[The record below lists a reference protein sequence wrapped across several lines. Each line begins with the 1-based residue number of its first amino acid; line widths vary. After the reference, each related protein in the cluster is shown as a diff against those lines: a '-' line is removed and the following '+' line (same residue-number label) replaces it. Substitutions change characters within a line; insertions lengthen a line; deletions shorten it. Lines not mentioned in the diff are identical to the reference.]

1 MWGSVFDV
9 VITKYGW
16 TLDYLLWEISF
27 VNVQML
33 LSDTISFIDEENE
46 IINADDPRNRE
57 RIKEMFR

>member
-16 TLDYLLWEISF
+16 TLDYLLWGISF

-57 RIKEMFR
+57 RIKEMIR

>member
-57 RIKEMFR
+57 RIKEMIR